1 MASFKARKER
11 TTNPLFDADRVVRE
25 PRLDQLGTMNF
36 QEPGQGYT
44 EPRQYLAKTISWNA
58 CKLLL
63 LLSREKEKRFM
74 YKTIFW
80 QLVTRKAWHK
90 NGNAVARF
98 MVALHPAQ
106 VDRAMSTGTDRFD
119 HRKPAETTPW

>member
-1 MASFKARKER
+1 MASFKARNER

-44 EPRQYLAKTISWNA
+44 EPRQYLATSISWNA
-58 CKLLL
+58 CKSLLL
-63 LLSREKEKRFM
+63 FI
-74 YKTIFW
+74 KTILW
-80 QLVTRKAWHK
+80 QLVTRKAWQK
-90 NGNAVARF
+90 NGNAVARS

-106 VDRAMSTGTDRFD
+106 LDRAMSTGTDRFD